1 MSRNITMSPLIY
13 ILWDIERNSFL
24 GIIYRFVLNKPG
36 QCGGGNMK
44 RNEKNIDFSKFI
56 KKYKEKFGR

>member
-13 ILWDIERNSFL
+13 ILWDIERSSFL

-44 RNEKNIDFSKFI
+44 RNEKNLDFPSL
-56 KKYKEKFGR
+56 